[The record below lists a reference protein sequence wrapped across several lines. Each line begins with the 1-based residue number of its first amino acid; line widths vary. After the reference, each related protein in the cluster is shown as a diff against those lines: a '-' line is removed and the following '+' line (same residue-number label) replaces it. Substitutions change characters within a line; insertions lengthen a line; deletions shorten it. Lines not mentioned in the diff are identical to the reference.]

1 MEGLRQFLYTTYA
14 TRLQM
19 LTEGPTAAEQAT
31 VGRHVDYLSRLAER
45 GVVLLAGRT
54 QTRDEH
60 TFGIVILQA
69 ESEEAAMA
77 VMREDPAIAGGVM
90 RGTLYPYRIAVIGAP
105 RVGPR

>member
-1 MEGLRQFLYTTYA
+1 MEGLRQFLYTTHP

-19 LTEGPTAAEQAT
+19 LTDGPTPEERAT
-31 VGRHVDYLSRLAER
+31 VGRHVDYLSQLAEQ

-69 ESEEAAMA
+69 RSEEAAQA
-77 VMREDPAIAGGVM
+77 IMRNDPAIAGGVM
-90 RGTLYPYRIAVIGAP
+90 RGTLYPYRIAVLGTP
-105 RVGPR
+105 RAASG